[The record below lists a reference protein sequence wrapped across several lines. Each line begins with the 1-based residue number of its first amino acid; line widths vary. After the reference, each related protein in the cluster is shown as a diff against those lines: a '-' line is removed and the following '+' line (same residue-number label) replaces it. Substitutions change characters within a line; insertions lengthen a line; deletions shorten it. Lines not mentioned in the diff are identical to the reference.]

1 MINIGTVSYL
11 AGGSAFLVLG
21 ILLAT
26 SWRGRLQGGMVIAA
40 TGVSMIWCY
49 ALAYQAS
56 VAAPFTSFTYLL
68 ELFRDG
74 AWLTLLVALLRGYDR
89 TRRMPRSVVYAIHA
103 FWTLALL
110 HGASVALGFRT
121 DLPIS
126 LVALLATALVGL
138 VLIEQLYR
146 NARPE
151 KRWAVKFLLLG
162 IGGIFVYDLF
172 LYSQALLFRH
182 IDVDLWNARG
192 IVDALA
198 VPMIAI
204 AASRNPEWSV
214 NVFVSRQV
222 VFYTSALVGAGIYLL
237 AMAAGGY
244 YIQLYG
250 GTWGA
255 FAQVVLLVGAVLM
268 LAVIML
274 SGELRAR
281 LKVFLVKHFYK
292 NKYDYRVEWLRLI
305 HTLATPNEASPLRQ
319 RAVQALAQ
327 LVESPGGGL
336 WLKQEGGEF
345 RMAAQWGVD
354 SPADAIEAPEG
365 PLARFLQ
372 QREWVIDLKEWRGDP
387 PRYDN
392 LNVPTWLRSETRAW
406 LLVPLMQESQVLG
419 FAVLTESKTFG
430 KLTWEDIDLL
440 KTAGRQVASYLAQQ
454 EAAQALAEAR
464 QFDAYHRLTA
474 FIMHD
479 LKNLIAQQSLVV
491 KNAARHKHNPAF
503 IEDVIR
509 TVDNSVTR
517 MSQLLDQLNRGESQ
531 ERPKRVALRD
541 LLIDLTAKHGLA
553 QPVPQLQVLEDGLEV
568 LADPQGLAA
577 ILGHVVRNAQEA
589 SAREGHVHVRLR
601 RGGAN
606 AIVEIED
613 NGSGMEPAFVSER
626 LFRPFDSTKGSKG
639 MGIGAYQVRE
649 SVRAAGGSVEVISA
663 PGKGTTFRICLPA
676 LSPEQDRRA
685 LAAMEMPK

>member
-1 MINIGTVSYL
+1 
-11 AGGSAFLVLG
+11 
-21 ILLAT
+21 
-26 SWRGRLQGGMVIAA
+26 
-40 TGVSMIWCY
+40 
-49 ALAYQAS
+49 
-56 VAAPFTSFTYLL
+56 
-68 ELFRDG
+68 
-74 AWLTLLVALLRGYDR
+74 
-89 TRRMPRSVVYAIHA
+89 
-103 FWTLALL
+103 
-110 HGASVALGFRT
+110 
-121 DLPIS
+121 
-126 LVALLATALVGL
+126 
-138 VLIEQLYR
+138 
-146 NARPE
+146 
-151 KRWAVKFLLLG
+151 
-162 IGGIFVYDLF
+162 
-172 LYSQALLFRH
+172 
-182 IDVDLWNARG
+182 
-192 IVDALA
+192 
-198 VPMIAI
+198 
-204 AASRNPEWSV
+204 
-214 NVFVSRQV
+214 
-222 VFYTSALVGAGIYLL
+222 
-237 AMAAGGY
+237 
-244 YIQLYG
+244 
-250 GTWGA
+250 
-255 FAQVVLLVGAVLM
+255 
-268 LAVIML
+268 
-274 SGELRAR
+274 
-281 LKVFLVKHFYK
+281 
-292 NKYDYRVEWLRLI
+292 
-305 HTLATPNEASPLRQ
+305 
-319 RAVQALAQ
+319 
-327 LVESPGGGL
+327 
-336 WLKQEGGEF
+336 
-345 RMAAQWGVD
+345 
-354 SPADAIEAPEG
+354 
-365 PLARFLQ
+365 
-372 QREWVIDLKEWRGDP
+372 
-387 PRYDN
+387 
-392 LNVPTWLRSETRAW
+392 
-406 LLVPLMQESQVLG
+406 
-419 FAVLTESKTFG
+419 
-430 KLTWEDIDLL
+430 
-440 KTAGRQVASYLAQQ
+440 VASYLAQQ

>member
-1 MINIGTVSYL
+1 
-11 AGGSAFLVLG
+11 
-21 ILLAT
+21 
-26 SWRGRLQGGMVIAA
+26 
-40 TGVSMIWCY
+40 
-49 ALAYQAS
+49 
-56 VAAPFTSFTYLL
+56 
-68 ELFRDG
+68 
-74 AWLTLLVALLRGYDR
+74 
-89 TRRMPRSVVYAIHA
+89 
-103 FWTLALL
+103 
-110 HGASVALGFRT
+110 
-121 DLPIS
+121 
-126 LVALLATALVGL
+126 
-138 VLIEQLYR
+138 
-146 NARPE
+146 
-151 KRWAVKFLLLG
+151 
-162 IGGIFVYDLF
+162 
-172 LYSQALLFRH
+172 
-182 IDVDLWNARG
+182 
-192 IVDALA
+192 
-198 VPMIAI
+198 
-204 AASRNPEWSV
+204 
-214 NVFVSRQV
+214 
-222 VFYTSALVGAGIYLL
+222 
-237 AMAAGGY
+237 
-244 YIQLYG
+244 
-250 GTWGA
+250 
-255 FAQVVLLVGAVLM
+255 
-268 LAVIML
+268 
-274 SGELRAR
+274 
-281 LKVFLVKHFYK
+281 
-292 NKYDYRVEWLRLI
+292 
-305 HTLATPNEASPLRQ
+305 
-319 RAVQALAQ
+319 
-327 LVESPGGGL
+327 
-336 WLKQEGGEF
+336 
-345 RMAAQWGVD
+345 
-354 SPADAIEAPEG
+354 
-365 PLARFLQ
+365 
-372 QREWVIDLKEWRGDP
+372 
-387 PRYDN
+387 
-392 LNVPTWLRSETRAW
+392 
-406 LLVPLMQESQVLG
+406 VLG